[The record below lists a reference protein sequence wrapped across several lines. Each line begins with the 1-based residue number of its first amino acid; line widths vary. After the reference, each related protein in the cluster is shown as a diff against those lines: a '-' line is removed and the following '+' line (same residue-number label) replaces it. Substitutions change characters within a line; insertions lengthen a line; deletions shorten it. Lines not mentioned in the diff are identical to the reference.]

1 VVLLR
6 ATSTRALLL
15 GAVAA
20 ALIGCPQLLDDRFG
34 VGAALPGTNLDSGGN
49 LPGSDSDAGV
59 DPISVVGSGG
69 SSGSSGAG
77 GSSGTAGSGSSGGP
91 DASAGGSAETPDA
104 ASGGTAGSAA
114 DAGDSEPFVALTD
127 IGALLVHRYRFE
139 GSGSTVLDS
148 VGTAHGT
155 ATGAVLDGSGKLGLS
170 GSSSEYVALPN
181 GILSSLGNATLEAWV
196 NWQAASASSAA
207 DWQPIFDLGN
217 SIDGS
222 QTQSISHLFAVA
234 KSGDT
239 GHMSASYTL
248 HGFNSEIL
256 IDTTTVMPASADTA
270 QGTQVVLVANA
281 TQGTLEL
288 YLNGSRIG
296 PTPTGQAIDLSAI
309 SDVNNRLG
317 HSQYS
322 SDPGFQGEFLDFRIY
337 GRALTAAQV
346 SESFTL
352 GADAHL

>member
-1 VVLLR
+1 V
-6 ATSTRALLL
+6 LLL

-20 ALIGCPQLLDDRFG
+20 ALVGCPQLLDDRFEG
-34 VGAALPGTNLDSGGN
+34 SSALPTTRLDSGAD
-49 LPGSDSDAGV
+49 PRADSDGGV
-59 DPISVVGSGG
+59 EPISVAGSGG
-69 SSGSSGAG
+69 ASGV
-77 GSSGTAGSGSSGGP
+77 AGSGSSGDP
-91 DASAGGSAETPDA
+91 DAGAGGSADTPDA
-104 ASGGTAGSAA
+104 ATGGTADSGP
-114 DAGDSEPFVALTD
+114 DTGGSEPFVPLTE
-127 IGALLVHRYRFE
+127 IGGLLVHRYRFE

-148 VGTAHGT
+148 VGTANGS
-155 ATGAVLDGSGKLGLS
+155 AIGAVLDGGGKLSLS
-170 GSSSEYVALPN
+170 GSSSQYVALPN
-181 GILSSLGNATLEAWV
+181 GILSTLGNATLEAWV
-196 NWQAASASSAA
+196 NWQAASATTAA

-256 IDTTTVMPASADTA
+256 VDTATVMPASADPA

-281 TQGTLEL
+281 TASTLEL
-288 YLNGSRIG
+288 YLNGARIG
-296 PTPTGQAIDLSAI
+296 STLTGQAIDLSAI
-309 SDVNNRLG
+309 SDVDNRLG

-337 GRALTAAQV
+337 GQALTAAEVAQ
-346 SESFTL
+346 SFTL